1 LTVNRPQSIV
11 PSTRYQVRSIDSK
24 PILYNATAVDG
35 ELSIVEKLTT
45 ANGQR
50 STANPDYSTL
60 CFYKSN
66 LLLTVVRQLLTS
78 QVITLNFSA
87 TEVNKFFH
95 SCYLVHM
102 KNKIALVTGAS
113 SGIGWAC
120 ALTLAKMGYDLIATG
135 RREERLEELRQALPE
150 GVRFLPLIFDVRDRE
165 EVDRLLTQLPSDWAS
180 IDVLVNNAGNA
191 HGLDPIQT
199 GSVADWDAMI
209 DINVKGL
216 LYVSKAI
223 IPGMTQR
230 NSGHI
235 INIGSIAGKEVYPN
249 GNVYC
254 ASKHAVDAL
263 TNGMRMDLNS
273 FGIKVMG
280 IHPGLVETEFSLVR
294 FKGDT
299 QRAGTVYK
307 GYSPLL
313 AQDIADIVE
322 FALTRPPHVVLAD
335 VVVLPT
341 AQASATVI
349 HKKLS

>member
-1 LTVNRPQSIV
+1 MLPNESAVNSGPLTVGSM
-11 PSTRYQVRSIDSK
+11 
-24 PILYNATAVDG
+24 
-35 ELSIVEKLTT
+35 
-45 ANGQR
+45 
-50 STANPDYSTL
+50 TL
-60 CFYKSN
+60 
-66 LLLTVVRQLLTS
+66 
-78 QVITLNFSA
+78 IFSGA
-87 TEVNKFFH
+87 EVNKFSH
-95 SCYLVHM
+95 SYYLVLM

-113 SGIGWAC
+113 SGIGRAC
-120 ALTLAKMGYDLIATG
+120 ALTVAKMGYDLIATG
-135 RREERLEELRQALPE
+135 RRAERLEELRLELPE
-150 GVRFLPLIFDVRDRE
+150 GVRFLTLVFDVRDRKD
-165 EVDRLLTQLPSDWAS
+165 VDRLLTNLPSDWAS
-180 IDVLVNNAGNA
+180 IDVLINNAGNA

-199 GSVADWDAMI
+199 GNVDDWDAMI

-223 IPGMTQR
+223 IPGMTER

-263 TNGMRMDLNS
+263 TNGMRMDLNP

-294 FKGDT
+294 FKGDS
-299 QRAGTVYK
+299 QRASTIYQ
-307 GYSPLL
+307 GYAPLV

-349 HKKLS
+349 KKKLPQ